1 LTNSLQVFRRRWA
14 ERKPSGRLLLG
25 FGLALLAFSI
35 FGGKKGLFTLVSM
48 QREKWHLEKE
58 IESLAKANESLD
70 AQCVRLERN
79 PQLYEKVAREKL
91 LLAKP
96 GEIIYRFDSR

>member
-1 LTNSLQVFRRRWA
+1 MVFRRKWA

-35 FGGKKGLFTLVSM
+35 FGGKKGFIALVSM

-58 IESLAKANESLD
+58 IAQLAKANETLEANCS
-70 AQCVRLERN
+70 RLERN

-96 GEIIYRFDSR
+96 GEIIYRFDGN